1 MTDYDTV
8 LSTLGRQEADAW
20 ARLAAQYQLAADWDL
35 DAALLDG
42 CLRRGRP
49 AIASSAWPTSS
60 P

>member
-35 DAALLDG
+35 DASLLDG
-42 CLRRGRP
+42 CLTPEDAQLALADEWLR
-49 AIASSAWPTSS
+49 S
-60 P
+60 